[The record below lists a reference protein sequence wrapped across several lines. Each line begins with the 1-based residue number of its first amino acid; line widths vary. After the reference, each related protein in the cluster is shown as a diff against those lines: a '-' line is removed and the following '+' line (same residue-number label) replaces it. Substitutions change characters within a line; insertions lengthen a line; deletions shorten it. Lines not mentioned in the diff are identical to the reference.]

1 MTRVKFPSFLFEKGE
16 KMKKSQKI
24 KLATCI
30 LGGALAMCSVVG
42 CRKTK
47 TPSSSDSTTTPTSDV
62 SSETQGTTSDVGTS
76 ETSTST
82 ELLEFT
88 GVEFKN
94 VTVTYDGK
102 PHTIVADKLPDG
114 TAVTYIG
121 TDKYTDAGTYEV
133 KVKLTKEGY
142 NDKELKATL
151 TINKA
156 TYDMSGVTLGN
167 KTVTYNGNAHAVEL
181 AGDLPEGVTSE
192 IKYYSDEAHTTEV
205 KTPTNAG
212 TYYAVASFASTDAN
226 YEAIDSKTA
235 TLTINKATIDVSG
248 VVTND
253 LSVCASGNEVNYHA
267 LNVPNGVN
275 TKVEYYTDEAKTNKI
290 DSLVD
295 AGTYYA
301 TVSFEV
307 VDALNY
313 NAITETRNVI
323 IEIKEN
329 NTGITFNNLSTTY
342 DGTTKLIEVDMTNK
356 APEGNF
362 TVTYYK
368 DADCTEVFEGVK
380 NAGSYQVFAKIV
392 DSNNFYPDSTI
403 QTTLTIEKKQLTV
416 TAADATTVYNQNA
429 PVFDYNITGFIDGED
444 KTLVTG
450 EVTYTTDYTVGS
462 NVGSYVITPVVTGL
476 SADNYSFIAENGEL
490 VVTKADFDL
499 GEIQMSYETYN
510 KQVHTGSI
518 YGDLPDSSIVAS
530 FTFYSDEA
538 RTVEVTNPTNAGTY
552 YVVVSFT
559 HTNENYNEIPD
570 NNTLV
575 MTIKPKTV
583 YLNWDAEASFVYD
596 GKTSHTLNATITSG
610 VIDGDTVTVHCSSTT
625 ESPIRVGEYVYTAE
639 LEGADSGN
647 YIISEKYLEKVLTI
661 SAPITHSSTPADL
674 STIEDGTYAIVTTN
688 GTEYFALTNQ
698 ITGTST
704 VKTTDCSTFTSVDE
718 FNFTGVDV
726 WTITNVTGGITIKT
740 GDKYLSYN
748 SITAKSK
755 TGIKLG
761 DTEFIWTV
769 SNGFITGGGD
779 RYLLYNGSNNAS
791 AFGYYTISSDG
802 TVNNGYANVSFY
814 AVTEGTPVDMNVVTP
829 ATTDGTV
836 EYVSSTGS
844 LTGLYSVDTVTLTIT
859 PVDGKMVKS
868 VKVGETTLTA
878 TKNDDGTYTC
888 IINGTVG
895 GDVSVEF
902 ADALAEHKVTIVSPS
917 GEVNGVHSTY
927 YENETVT
934 FTITPAADKYIKNVI
949 VTQGAESITVN
960 ENNGEYS
967 FVMGKNDV
975 TITVEY
981 GDTVALT
988 FEPSELGETVLYT
1001 DSKDNP
1007 IASGTKVNDG
1017 TTINVTANPVVGYSI
1032 DKIFVNDVE
1041 LTGTSFVLNGT
1052 TNVRVTYKLMD
1063 VTSFDSFAALTD
1075 ADKGNKYLL
1084 MGRLTE
1090 VGSTNCFIEDLNGS
1104 TNTIQLYNYNNPI
1117 YTAGLAVGDVV
1128 VVYGEFTIYNS
1139 TYELTKL
1146 TIIDSIKPVTNIG
1159 YNDTKLVWSSD
1170 STTQTYSVYKDGT
1183 LVSSDLTVKELDLTS
1198 LGLTEGTTYTW
1209 KIEANSTKTGIKS
1222 EATATLPY
1230 GAKYTLTY
1238 NYNYEG
1244 STSTVVNDLTAL
1256 PSELLVPAAREG
1268 FEFVGWFTDAEC
1280 TVEAVAGTPL
1290 SANTELFAKWKVAGV
1305 EKYEMTIKDY
1315 ATSNSW
1321 VNGTKYTSIDTGNSN
1336 LSIEVT
1342 KTGSYSGKYYT
1353 SGNEWRFYQT
1363 EKGELT
1369 ISNSNGNIVSVT
1381 ITYNISNSGVLLY
1394 NGTKYASGTKI
1405 DINSSSAAFTV
1416 GNSGTATNGQVKITK
1431 ITIEYSNN

>member
-1 MTRVKFPSFLFEKGE
+1 MTRVKSPSFLFEKGE

-212 TYYAVASFASTDAN
+212 TYYAVASFSSTDAN

-403 QTTLTIEKKQLTV
+403 QATLTIEKKQLTV

-450 EVTYTTDYTVGS
+450 EITYTTDYTVGS

-552 YVVVSFT
+552 YVVASFT

-596 GKTSHTLNATITSG
+596 GKTSHTLNATISSG

-661 SAPITHSSTPADL
+661 SAPITHSTTPADL
-674 STIEDGTYAIVTTN
+674 STIADGTYAITTTN

-704 VKTTDCSTFTSVDE
+704 VKTSDCSTFTSVDD
-718 FNFTGVDV
+718 FNFRGTDV

-740 GDKYLSYN
+740 GDKYLSPN
-748 SITAKSK
+748 SATS
-755 TGIKLG
+755 TGLKLV
-761 DTEFIWTV
+761 DTEVIWTV

-779 RYLLYNGSNNAS
+779 RYLLYNGSGTAS
-791 AFGYYTISSDG
+791 AFGNYKLASSG
-802 TVNNGYANVSFY
+802 TLNTGYANVAFY
-814 AVTEGTPVDMNVVTP
+814 AVTEGTPVDMNIVTP
-829 ATTDGTV
+829 APTDGTV
-836 EYVSSTGS
+836 DYVSSTGTLS
-844 LTGLYSVDTVTLTIT
+844 GLYSVDTVTLTIT
-859 PVDGKMVKS
+859 PVEGKMVES

-878 TKNDDGTYTC
+878 TKNENGIYTC
-888 IINGTVG
+888 VINGNVG
-895 GDVSVEF
+895 GDVVVVF
-902 ADALAEHKVTIVSPS
+902 ADALAEHNVTVVSPS
-917 GEVNGVHSTY
+917 GEVNGVHSKY
-927 YENETVT
+927 YQGETVV
-934 FTITPAADKYIKNVI
+934 FTITPAADKFVKS
-949 VTQGAESITVN
+949 VTVTDASGEITVN
-960 ENNGEYS
+960 NNNGEYS
-967 FVMGKNDV
+967 FILGASDA

-981 GDTVALT
+981 GNVVVLT
-988 FEPSELGETVLYT
+988 SEPSDLGEAVLYIESET
-1001 DSKDNP
+1001 DP
-1007 IASGTKVNDG
+1007 IASGSKVNEG
-1017 TTINVTANPVVGYSI
+1017 TTINVTAKPVAGYTI

-1041 LTGTSFVLNGT
+1041 LTGTSFVLNGA
-1052 TNVRVTYKLMD
+1052 TNVRITYKLMD
-1063 VTSFDSFAALTD
+1063 ITSAAAFEALTD
-1075 ADKGNKYLL
+1075 ADKGKEYLVS
-1084 MGRLTE
+1084 GRLTT
-1090 VGSTNCFIEDLNGS
+1090 VDKPSSYIEDLNDS
-1104 TNTIQLYNYNNPI
+1104 SKTIQLFDYDNPI
-1117 YTAGLAVGDVV
+1117 AAAGFVVGDIVV
-1128 VVYGEFTIYNS
+1128 VHGEFTIYRT

-1146 TIIDSIKPVTNIG
+1146 TVVDGVKPVTNIG
-1159 YNDTKLVWSSD
+1159 YNGTKLVWSSG
-1170 STTQTYSVYKDGT
+1170 STTDTYNVYKDGT
-1183 LVSSDLTVKELDLTS
+1183 LVTSNLTAKELDLTS

-1209 KIEANSTKTGIKS
+1209 KIESVSAKLGLKTEVS
-1222 EATATLPY
+1222 ATLQY

-1238 NYNYEG
+1238 NYNYDG
-1244 STSTVVNDLTAL
+1244 LTSTVINDLTAL
-1256 PSELLVPAAREG
+1256 PSELEVPAAREG
-1268 FEFVGWFTDAEC
+1268 FEFVGWFTDVDC
-1280 TVEAVAGTPL
+1280 TIEAVAGTPL
-1290 SANTELFAKWKVAGV
+1290 TANTELFAKWKVVGV
-1305 EKYEMTIKDY
+1305 ETYGVNIGDY

-1321 VNGTKYTSIDTGNSN
+1321 ADAKKYTEIITDNSN
-1336 LSIEVT
+1336 LTIKVT
-1342 KTGSYSGKYYT
+1342 KTGANTGKYYN
-1353 SGNEWRFYQT
+1353 SGNEWRFYQSDS
-1363 EKGELT
+1363 GELT
-1369 ISNSNGNIVSVT
+1369 ISNSNGNIISVT
-1381 ITYNISNSGVLLY
+1381 ITYNIKNNGVLVY
-1394 NGTKYASGTKI
+1394 NGTNYASGEKI
-1405 DINSSSAAFTV
+1405 DVNDSSAVLSAGST
-1416 GNSGTATNGQVKITK
+1416 SGTSGQVKITS
-1431 ITIEYSNN
+1431 IIVEYSNN